1 MAEAAA
7 EQTSGERPGRATA
20 ERQIERFSELA
31 DGLLSRADLTAKAAA
46 GLGSSGLTAIGIAK
60 VADVYPFEGPDGWL
74 FGLFGGFLTM
84 GLALAFF
91 TRRLW
96 RLQSPTVMR
105 STPWEIR
112 DLDDEEEQLVAE
124 VFAEIAKLNDVASL
138 RAYEARAHRLS
149 RVADLVGETP
159 LGKALAAEASLIA
172 LEVRA
177 TLARARL
184 NVVRRRTTRS
194 ILGFRAMLVYF
205 AFLVGLVLFGV
216 AADALEAKRSGEVQ
230 VAKACGDALKAGASS
245 LPSGCDDYVSAD
257 SGGED
262 DTAAPGDE
270 IDTAAEELAAQRTAC
285 RRAAREAGEDP
296 SALCAPID
304 SALAVLTGTR

>member
-7 EQTSGERPGRATA
+7 GPTAGERPGRAIA
-20 ERQIERFSELA
+20 EGQIERFSALA
-31 DGLLSRADLTAKAAA
+31 DALLSRADLTAKAAA

-60 VADVYPFEGPDGWL
+60 VADVYPFEGPGGWL

-84 GLALAFF
+84 GLAVAFF

-112 DLDDEEEQLVAE
+112 DLDDEEETLVAE
-124 VFAEIAKLNDVASL
+124 VYVEIAKLNDVASL

-149 RVADLVGETP
+149 RVAELLGETP
-159 LGKALAAEASLIA
+159 LAERLGAEASLIA

-205 AFLVGLVLFGV
+205 AFLVGLVLFGM
-216 AADALEAKRSGEVQ
+216 AADSLEAKRSGEVQ
-230 VAKACGDALKAGASS
+230 VAKACGEAMKAGAST
-245 LPSGCDDYVSAD
+245 LPSACDGYLPPG
-257 SGGED
+257 SGDE

-270 IDTAAEELAAQRTAC
+270 IDATAEHLAAQRTAC

-296 SALCAPID
+296 SASCAPID
-304 SALAVLTGTR
+304 SALAALSRMR

>member
-1 MAEAAA
+1 MAEAAD
-7 EQTSGERPGRATA
+7 ERTDGERPGRAIA
-20 ERQIERFSELA
+20 EAQIERFSALA

-74 FGLFGGFLTM
+74 FGLFGGFLAM
-84 GLALAFF
+84 GLAVAFF

-96 RLQSPTVMR
+96 RLQTPTLMR

-112 DLDDEEEQLVAE
+112 DLDKEEEDLVTE
-124 VFAEIAKLNDVASL
+124 TYAEIAKLNDVASL

-149 RVADLVGETP
+149 RVANLLEETP
-159 LGKALAAEASLIA
+159 LGKALVAEASLIA

-205 AFLVGLVLFGV
+205 AFLAGLVLFGIG
-216 AADALEAKRSGEVQ
+216 ADALEAKRSGEAEI
-230 VAKACGDALKAGASS
+230 AKVCGEALKAGASS
-245 LPSGCDDYVSAD
+245 LPSGCDAYVPPG

-262 DTAAPGDE
+262 NTAAPGDE
-270 IDTAAEELAAQRTAC
+270 IDAAAEHLATQRTAC
-285 RRAAREAGEDP
+285 RRVARKVGEEP
-296 SALCAPID
+296 SASCAAID
-304 SALAVLTGTR
+304 SALATLTGTR

>member
-7 EQTSGERPGRATA
+7 EPSNGERPGRAIA
-20 ERQIERFSELA
+20 EVQIERFSTLA

-60 VADVYPFEGPDGWL
+60 VADVYPLEDPDGWL

-84 GLALAFF
+84 GLAVAFF

-96 RLQSPTVMR
+96 RLQTPTVMR

-112 DLDDEEEQLVAE
+112 DLDHEEEMLVAE
-124 VFAEIAKLNDVASL
+124 VYAEVAKLNDVASL
-138 RAYEARAHRLS
+138 RAYEARPHRLS
-149 RVADLVGETP
+149 RVADLLGETP
-159 LGKALAAEASLIA
+159 LRKTLAAEARLIA

-184 NVVRRRTTRS
+184 NVIRRRTTRS
-194 ILGFRAMLVYF
+194 ILGFRAMLVYL

-216 AADALEAKRSGEVQ
+216 AADALEVKRAGEVQ
-230 VAKACGDALKAGASS
+230 MANSCGEAMKAWCLF
-245 LPSGCDDYVSAD
+245 P
-257 SGGED
+257 
-262 DTAAPGDE
+262 
-270 IDTAAEELAAQRTAC
+270 AQRVRPLRAPWL
-285 RRAAREAGEDP
+285 RRRGRHRGARRRDRRGH
-296 SALCAPID
+296 
-304 SALAVLTGTR
+304 